1 MLYHYIPS
9 SGLDYGLDFG
19 HCAIRT
25 SHKMAQRLWKRGA
38 STVRHMTKYA
48 HMYRKREKERER
60 ETLGH
65 VHVHRHRHVYVG
77 EVQEH
82 HFSPVFHFF
91 RPVSVSR
98 TSTPMARHGRSWWKY
113 QKPPRVGF
121 SECDNW
127 NINRNRDSNQTG

>member
-1 MLYHYIPS
+1 MLYHDIQS
-9 SGLDYGLDFG
+9 SGLDYSNFSQDGTTPLETWGFNSEAYDKICTYM
-19 HCAIRT
+19 HICIE
-25 SHKMAQRLWKRGA
+25 KEK
-38 STVRHMTKYA
+38 
-48 HMYRKREKERER
+48 KRERETEK

-82 HFSPVFHFF
+82 HFSPVSHFF

-98 TSTPMARHGRSWWKY
+98 TSTPMARHGRSLWKY
-113 QKPPRVGF
+113 QNPPRVGF

>member
-48 HMYRKREKERER
+48 HMYRTREKERER
-60 ETLGH
+60 DTRACTCASASTCLCW
-65 VHVHRHRHVYVG
+65 R
-77 EVQEH
+77 
-82 HFSPVFHFF
+82 SPGTPFL
-91 RPVSVSR
+91 
-98 TSTPMARHGRSWWKY
+98 TSFPLL
-113 QKPPRVGF
+113 
-121 SECDNW
+121 
-127 NINRNRDSNQTG
+127 